1 MNGRNITR
9 GDAAFANIGTKVS
22 KGRTTT
28 GEAKVPEV
36 ETVECRPA
44 FGTLPALHHEL
55 ENDARGRTRCKHCG
69 ADWAALDGQVREAS

>member
-1 MNGRNITR
+1 MNGRKITR

-28 GEAKVPEV
+28 GEAKVPDV
-36 ETVECRPA
+36 ETLECRPA
-44 FGTLPALHHEL
+44 FGSLPALQHEL

-69 ADWAALDGQVREAS
+69 RTWADLDEAVRAA